1 VQSDDAIPAPVV
13 GATVK
18 IGDIQV
24 ITDNNGAYQYRTGT
38 CPPSGTL
45 IQVITGGFVKS
56 TSTLVY
62 DNNPPLV
69 ASFDF
74 TLTKR
79 NSAQQVSAINGG
91 IFTFND
97 ITVEIPG
104 DNHFTVNGQDQASI
118 NLEVT
123 TLNILS
129 MLGNPVDVAGRSLKT
144 LSFEPDGAVFDK
156 PIKISFDSPEGFVY
170 NNELEYR
177 ILNELSGNWDLQ
189 QNLVKYEAVTKV
201 ISVEVSHFS
210 NGKVFDPASIV
221 YTLPVTIQYE
231 WKQRITASSC
241 DCEGPF
247 VFESEYTY
255 IRKIE
260 NVYTGPAAA
269 TWQELLYSNILT
281 DNYIPYSPAYIAGIP
296 TAGYINPTALGTCE
310 LLTWDLSYVLK
321 RVTGSFEW
329 NDETKY
335 FDIKYYFAISLVF
348 DDTQD
353 CPTSSGC
360 HQGCP

>member
-1 VQSDDAIPAPVV
+1 MKSKLTLIIGFVAVIFLWQACEFVKVNTPELDLTKHYQPEYVINGVVQSDDAIPAPVV

-104 DNHFTVNGQDQASI
+104 DNHLD
-118 NLEVT
+118 
-123 TLNILS
+123 
-129 MLGNPVDVAGRSLKT
+129 RK
-144 LSFEPDGAVFDK
+144 
-156 PIKISFDSPEGFVY
+156 
-170 NNELEYR
+170 
-177 ILNELSGNWDLQ
+177 
-189 QNLVKYEAVTKV
+189 
-201 ISVEVSHFS
+201 SVV
-210 NGKVFDPASIV
+210 
-221 YTLPVTIQYE
+221 
-231 WKQRITASSC
+231 
-241 DCEGPF
+241 
-247 VFESEYTY
+247 
-255 IRKIE
+255 
-260 NVYTGPAAA
+260 
-269 TWQELLYSNILT
+269 
-281 DNYIPYSPAYIAGIP
+281 
-296 TAGYINPTALGTCE
+296 
-310 LLTWDLSYVLK
+310 
-321 RVTGSFEW
+321 
-329 NDETKY
+329 
-335 FDIKYYFAISLVF
+335 
-348 DDTQD
+348 
-353 CPTSSGC
+353 
-360 HQGCP
+360 